1 MIISYQGWRNLFLT
15 ALGIFAGTAFCMKW
29 MEGDFLHNGELFS
42 IIGLEISYSRE
53 KIVSILKGID
63 PSVKQVL
70 GYHLYFDYA
79 FMAGVYPG
87 IAALC
92 MMGRI
97 KTGSRWLKNI
107 LLALALLQLAAWVCD
122 LLENGYLLQWLKDP
136 SKVVAL
142 GTYHTI
148 VILKWSL
155 ALTGALAGIPAAL
168 RK

>member
-1 MIISYQGWRNLFLT
+1 MIISYQGWRNLFIT

-29 MEGDFLHNGELFS
+29 MEGDFRYNGELFS
-42 IIGLEISYSRE
+42 IIGLEISYSPE
-53 KIVSILKGID
+53 KIVSIFRGID

-92 MMGRI
+92 MMGRV
-97 KTGSRWLKNI
+97 KTESRWLKNI
-107 LLALALLQLAAWVCD
+107 LLGLAFLQLAAWVCD
-122 LLENGYLLQWLKDP
+122 ILENGYLLHWLKDP
-136 SKVVAL
+136 SQVGTL
-142 GTYHTI
+142 GTYHMI